1 MIEKI
6 ILKRNWEDVKA
17 GCSNSLNFMT
27 EEQVRHLF
35 GDSPHEH
42 ITRIR
47 IIENVEGCDKK
58 KLKKDLRKAEKERD
72 AQKAALIIK
81 KLVECEED
89 KNE

>member
-6 ILKRNWEDVKA
+6 ILKRNWEGVKA
-17 GCSNSLNFMT
+17 GRSNALNFVT

-35 GDSPHEH
+35 GDSLDEH

-47 IIENVEGCDKK
+47 IIEDVRGCDKK

-81 KLVECEED
+81 KLAECEEA
-89 KNE
+89 KG

>member
-6 ILKRNWEDVKA
+6 IMKQNWDDVKE
-17 GCSNSLNFMT
+17 GYSNTLNFLA

-35 GDSPHEH
+35 GDSPEEH

-47 IIENVEGCDKK
+47 IIEDIQECDKE

-72 AQKAALIIK
+72 AQKAASIIK
-81 KLVECEED
+81 LLVECEEV
-89 KNE
+89 